1 MSELSKRVN
10 EFFKLATK
18 SEISKVKDEIYF
30 SDHLQKVF
38 QMFYIE
44 KKDIDFIAYTTN
56 YSKGKI
62 EADLRLIRKKLS
74 KLI

>member
-18 SEISKVKDEIYF
+18 SEITKVKDELYF

-62 EADLRLIRKKLS
+62 EADLRLIRRKLS